1 METGKRMHPMTVL
14 VSFIRSLKDVFFIFL
29 ILFVINYSSDATWVK
44 IGRIL
49 FLIYLIYKTFAV
61 ILTWLRTTYVLT
73 DSSVEWKQGVF
84 TRKQQHLPYYRV
96 QNVQIE
102 TPFYL
107 GMFSLTKLTLET
119 GAENKEASFTFTVI
133 TKEEAER
140 IEQILDDYKQQE
152 VVQEKTTETRDIE
165 VVTTDYKSNEKT
177 IHFNPTKKDILKAS
191 VLSFSYLLL
200 IPILVSFFN
209 SIDDLYDFSN
219 IAKEAYEFLV
229 KSWVLLTT
237 AIIAAICIMVV
248 FGLIQTY
255 LRYGRYEISS
265 DNERIY
271 IRKGVLNEHHF
282 SIRKRNVQAVHIQ
295 QSLLK
300 RMLQIAEVKLISTGG
315 VDAEDEVNSLYPFLP
330 ISRAY
335 TIIEEL
341 LPGYEVKPIM
351 ERLPK
356 KSLITRLCR
365 IPWFWLIATAII
377 MIFFPEWWAVSII
390 LFILTCAAR
399 YLNFYFSGFLING
412 ELLQMRTG
420 GISLTTLITT
430 REKIIE
436 FNLMQ
441 NFITK
446 PFDLA
451 SFEVTNRGKPIHVQS
466 LEEIPMDM
474 AKRAFVWYTDRN
486 PEIEKGA

>member
-1 METGKRMHPMTVL
+1 METGKRMHPMTML

-73 DSSVEWKQGVF
+73 DSSVELKQGVF
-84 TRKQQHLPYYRV
+84 TRKQQHLPYDRV

-119 GAENKEASFTFTVI
+119 GAENEEASFTFTVI

-140 IEQILDDYKQQE
+140 IEQILDHYKQQE
-152 VVQEKTTETRDIE
+152 GQEKTIETTDIE
-165 VVTTDYKSNEKT
+165 GVTSDYKSNEKT
-177 IHFNPTKKDILKAS
+177 IHFNPTTKDILKAS

-209 SIDDLYDFSN
+209 NIDDLYDLSN

-237 AIIAAICIMVV
+237 AIIAAVIIMVV

-265 DNERIY
+265 DSERIY

-282 SIRKRNVQAVHIQ
+282 SIRKRNVQAVHIE

-315 VDAEDEVNSLYPFLP
+315 IDAEDEVNSLYPFLP
-330 ISRAY
+330 INRAY

-341 LPGYEVKPIM
+341 LPGYEVKPNM

-356 KSLITRLCR
+356 KSLIARLCR
-365 IPWFWLIATAII
+365 IPWFWLIATATI

-390 LFILTCAAR
+390 LFILTYTAR
-399 YLNFYFSGFLING
+399 FLDFYFSGFLIHG

-451 SFEVTNRGKPIHVQS
+451 SIEVTNRGKPIHVQS

-474 AKRAFVWYTDRN
+474 SKRAFVWYTARN